1 MNFFDLFRKKKKQTN
16 GKTDLTIK
24 PLNDEQTVDITS
36 AVSNNITD
44 SSIFNIQIDG
54 ERLKY
59 VEYDGFNNLE
69 QDIVFVV
76 PKEVKAIDGFAFS
89 RIKNLKKVIMH
100 KDIRY
105 IDQMAFSGC
114 KKLQSVIGLEDSET
128 MKIFN
133 GFCGCSSLEEISI
146 PQNVEIIGNN
156 ALKGC
161 KKISKINLP
170 SSCWSISPYA
180 FSECESL
187 KYIEI
192 PANTELVST
201 GAFEGCKDLVIV
213 FLDDNDKK
221 YLEDYYKEDFGTSN
235 MYDFYPENEKL
246 VEQEEIKSD
255 NEATEILYN
264 DLNVKYK
271 KINVDGKEFL
281 WTIGRIIIQEN
292 ALSDVKEVICFNDD
306 IAKKII
312 KSGYKG
318 KITIVNREKQ
328 TKYSIDFRLLESLK
342 KEQKA
347 KQREIYY
354 KQFLIPSG
362 GTTNWML
369 NCEQRN
375 YRCNG
380 YHKNI
385 VSEIKI
391 SDDSRI
397 EIKDYT
403 QTSNS
408 GEEEFFTAI
417 TFYKKELDNYS
428 EYAPY
433 IYDRSYSIYYPYGA
447 RFNEELLKKIGYA
460 LSYLIN
466 NARDLNDTV
475 ENQEILSNINNQQK
489 QLIELFINGTNDEM
503 SVEKIMG
510 NIQNI
515 FVDGRIREAKIQKDW
530 LPCYTQDE
538 ERKVLKNKN
547 NLKR

>member
-1 MNFFDLFRKKKKQTN
+1 MNFFYLFRKKKKTKN
-16 GKTDLTIK
+16 GKIDSTIK
-24 PLNDEQTVDITS
+24 SLNDEHNVDKIS
-36 AVSNNITD
+36 VVSNNITN
-44 SSIFNIQIDG
+44 SSIFNVHIDG

-59 VEYDGFNNLE
+59 VEYNGFNNFE

-76 PKEVKAIDGFAFS
+76 PKEVKAIDGYAFS
-89 RIKNLKKVIMH
+89 RIKNLRKVIMH

-105 IDQMAFSGC
+105 IDQLAFNGC
-114 KKLQSVIGLEDSET
+114 KKLQSVSGLEDSET

-133 GFCGCSSLEEISI
+133 GFGGCSNLEEISI

-170 SSCWSISPYA
+170 SICWSISPYA

-192 PANTELVST
+192 PVSTELVST

-213 FLDDNDKK
+213 YLDNNDKK
-221 YLEDYYKEDFGTSN
+221 SLEDYYREDFSTTN
-235 MYDFYPENEKL
+235 MYDFYPEDEKL
-246 VEQEEIKSD
+246 EEQEEFKPD
-255 NEATEILYN
+255 NEAIEILYN

-271 KINVDGKEFL
+271 KINIGDKEFL
-281 WTIGRIIIQEN
+281 WTIGKIIIQEN
-292 ALSDVKEVICFNDD
+292 ALSDVKEVICFNGD
-306 IAKKII
+306 IAKKVI

-328 TKYSIDFRLLESLK
+328 TKYSIDFRLIESLK
-342 KEQKA
+342 KEQKV
-347 KQREIYY
+347 KQREKYY

-375 YRCNG
+375 YRSNG

-397 EIKDYT
+397 EIEDYM
-403 QTSNS
+403 QPSNS

-428 EYAPY
+428 VYAPY
-433 IYDRSYSIYYPYGA
+433 IYDRAYSIYYPYGA
-447 RFNEELLKKIGYA
+447 RFNEELLQKIGYA

-515 FVDGRIREAKIQKDW
+515 FVDGRIREARLQKDW

-538 ERKVLKNKN
+538 ERKVLKK
-547 NLKR
+547 KK

>member
-1 MNFFDLFRKKKKQTN
+1 MNFFDLFRKKKKQKN
-16 GKTDLTIK
+16 NNIDSTIK
-24 PLNDEQTVDITS
+24 PSIDKQADDKTS
-36 AVSNNITD
+36 AASNNITD
-44 SSIFNIQIDG
+44 SSIFHIQIDG

-59 VEYDGFNNLE
+59 VGYNSFNNLE

-89 RIKNLKKVIMH
+89 GIKNLRKVIMH

-105 IDQMAFSGC
+105 IDQLAFNGC
-114 KKLQSVIGLEDSET
+114 EKLQSVIGLEDSET
-128 MKIFN
+128 MKTFN
-133 GFCGCSSLEEISI
+133 GFGGCSNLEEISI
-146 PQNVEIIGNN
+146 PQNVEVIGTS
-156 ALKGC
+156 ALNGC

-170 SSCWSISPYA
+170 NSCWSISPYA
-180 FSECESL
+180 FSGCESL

-201 GAFEGCKDLVIV
+201 GAFKGCKDLIII
-213 FLDDNDKK
+213 FLDDNEKK
-221 YLEDYYKEDFGTSN
+221 YLEDYYKEDFGTTN
-235 MYDFYPENEKL
+235 MYDFYPEDEEL
-246 VEQEEIKSD
+246 EEQEEFKPD

-271 KINVDGKEFL
+271 KFNIGDKEFL
-281 WTIGRIIIQEN
+281 WALGRIIIQEN
-292 ALSDVKEVICFNDD
+292 ALSDVKEVICFNGD
-306 IAKKII
+306 IAKKIM

-318 KITIVNREKQ
+318 KITIVDREKQ
-328 TKYSIDFRLLESLK
+328 TKYSIDFRLMESLK

-375 YRCNG
+375 YKCNG

-391 SDDSRI
+391 SEDSRI
-397 EIKDYT
+397 EIIDYT
-403 QTSNS
+403 QPSNN

-417 TFYKKELDNYS
+417 TFYKKELDNHS
-428 EYAPY
+428 VYAPH
-433 IYDRSYSIYYPYGA
+433 IYDRAYSIYYPYGA
-447 RFNEELLKKIGYA
+447 RFNEELLRKIGYA

-475 ENQEILSNINNQQK
+475 ENQEVLSNITNQQK

-503 SVEKIMG
+503 TVEKIMG
-510 NIQNI
+510 NVQNI

-530 LPCYTQDE
+530 LPRYTQE
-538 ERKVLKNKN
+538 EEHKVLKK
-547 NLKR
+547 KK